1 MSEQKIKCVIWDLDN
16 TIWDGILIEDK
27 DVKLK
32 QEAVETI
39 KELDKRGILQSISS
53 KNNFDDAKAKLEEFG
68 IWEIFIYPK
77 INWNSKS
84 EAVGE
89 IAKNI
94 NIGIDTLA
102 FVDDQPFEREEVAF
116 GHSEVLCIDSAD
128 ISKITEM
135 ERMVP
140 TFITSDSANRR
151 NMYQTDIVRNEVE
164 QEFTGTKEEF
174 LKTLDMKLALRHAQV
189 SDIQRMEELTV
200 RTHQLNST
208 GYIYSYDDL
217 TRLMESDEYEL
228 IVAGLDDKYGT
239 YGMIGMALIK
249 KEEKKWELELL
260 LMSCRVVSKGV
271 GNIFMN
277 HIINTAREKG
287 VRFTAKFVP
296 SDRNRVM
303 YITYKFN
310 GFSEAGEKDGV
321 TILEAD
327 LSYERKIPG
336 YVTLDLEKGV

>member
-68 IWEIFIYPK
+68 IWGFFIYPK

-84 EAVGE
+84 DAVGE

-116 GHSEVLCIDSAD
+116 GHPEVLCIDAAD
-128 ISKITEM
+128 ISKITKM

-151 NMYQTDIVRNEVE
+151 KMYQTDIVRNEVE

-174 LKTLDMKLALRHAQV
+174 LKTLDMKLTLRHAQV

-249 KEEKKWELELL
+249 KEEKN
-260 LMSCRVVSKGV
+260 
-271 GNIFMN
+271 GN
-277 HIINTAREKG
+277 
-287 VRFTAKFVP
+287 
-296 SDRNRVM
+296 
-303 YITYKFN
+303 
-310 GFSEAGEKDGV
+310 
-321 TILEAD
+321 
-327 LSYERKIPG
+327 
-336 YVTLDLEKGV
+336 